1 MLSFSARYSR
11 AGTLGRETGVEN
23 KAWPTW
29 GWQQILRVIF
39 ILILSKCKGNAW
51 SCAFYPYVLMYTAH
65 TIKCHH
71 VFGWESLLLRGRK
84 VWREGERRGGGRNT
98 TSKSSLNC
106 TILSKEKSELCKS
119 WPGAHIWQW
128 SDCFVSRHFPHSMQS
143 WVHPEENDEPLKKSM
158 GPGCQTNTLGAR
170 GALWSFDL
178 PVQPGEMSYV
188 FAARTSSGLYQ
199 PCAHSWVN

>member
-1 MLSFSARYSR
+1 MVLCFLSICTDVYSTHNKVPPR
-11 AGTLGRETGVEN
+11 VWVREFAAER
-23 KAWPTW
+23 KK
-29 GWQQILRVIF
+29 
-39 ILILSKCKGNAW
+39 SMK
-51 SCAFYPYVLMYTAH
+51 
-65 TIKCHH
+65 
-71 VFGWESLLLRGRK
+71 RGGK
-84 VWREGERRGGGRNT
+84 EEGGGRNT

-199 PCAHSWVN
+199 PCAHS